1 MKRTTRKRTEET
13 KQKISE
19 ALKGKPK
26 TEKHKE
32 AISIALKNIGQ
43 VYPMTIITIILIDM
57 K

>member
-32 AISIALKNIGQ
+32 AISIALKKYWASIPNDNNND
-43 VYPMTIITIILIDM
+43 YID
-57 K
+57 